1 MSAAA
6 TPTAERRRLLPE
18 GTARTLRRWVGP
30 GWLWGLLL
38 ITVVAAT
45 LSTPYFLTS
54 GNLKNLMG
62 QSVALG
68 IVAVGQTLVILTGGI
83 DISVAATISM
93 SNTMLMGIVNG
104 DPANIAIGVAL
115 TLLAGLVVGLV
126 NGSVIVTARIPPFI
140 VTLGVASIVQGIT
153 FFYTDQTTFGRP
165 APQMSKLGYTTWGP
179 FPVLFLFFLL
189 VAIVVLMIQN
199 RTVFGRHLFAVGGN
213 EDIARQ
219 SGVRTGRV
227 KLTAYAACGL
237 LAALAGV
244 TLSTRLGAGEPLSG
258 TGFDWDS
265 IAAVVIGGTLLTGG
279 RGGVGGTLGGV
290 AMIVILNNVMNLLA
304 VSPYLQLVLKG
315 VIVVLAVLIS
325 AFSVRRATGWSPT
338 WPRLR
343 RSPPPRQAEAS

>member
-1 MSAAA
+1 
-6 TPTAERRRLLPE
+6 
-18 GTARTLRRWVGP
+18 
-30 GWLWGLLL
+30 
-38 ITVVAAT
+38 
-45 LSTPYFLTS
+45 
-54 GNLKNLMG
+54 
-62 QSVALG
+62 
-68 IVAVGQTLVILTGGI
+68 
-83 DISVAATISM
+83 
-93 SNTMLMGIVNG
+93 
-104 DPANIAIGVAL
+104 
-115 TLLAGLVVGLV
+115 
-126 NGSVIVTARIPPFI
+126 
-140 VTLGVASIVQGIT
+140 
-153 FFYTDQTTFGRP
+153 
-165 APQMSKLGYTTWGP
+165 MSKLGYTTWGP

-189 VAIVVLMIQN
+189 VAIVVLVIQN
-199 RTVFGRHLFAVGGN
+199 RTVFGRHLFAVGGS

-244 TLSTRLGAGEPLSG
+244 TLSTRLGAGEPLAG

-325 AFSVRRATGWSPT
+325 AFSVRRASGWSPS

-343 RSPPPRQAEAS
+343 RPPPPRPAEVA